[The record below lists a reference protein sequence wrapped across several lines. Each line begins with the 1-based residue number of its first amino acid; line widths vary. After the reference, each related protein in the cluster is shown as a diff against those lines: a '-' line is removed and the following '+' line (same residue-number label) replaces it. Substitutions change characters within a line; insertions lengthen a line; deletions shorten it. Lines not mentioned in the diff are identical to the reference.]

1 MEGYVATIGMFDGV
15 HLGHQFVL
23 RHVVERAHTMGL
35 QSLCIT
41 FDHSP
46 HREQIL
52 TPLDEK
58 LRLIRQTGID
68 RIETLA
74 FTPELK
80 ALTAKQFMT
89 QVLRN
94 QLGVSVL
101 LTGYDNRFGHNREE
115 GFDDYVRYGQELGID
130 VESLPP
136 LAQHPSPN
144 THHPSPITQHP
155 SPNICSSYI
164 RQLLQA
170 GNVSEATACLG
181 RHFTITG
188 RVVHGEHIGTSLG
201 YPTANLLPDDPRQL
215 IPAAGVYAV
224 LVSPNTHHPTPF
236 KGMMNI
242 GTRPTFGQ
250 HSQTLEVHLLHYQ
263 GDLYDQ
269 QLSVSFVS
277 RIREERR
284 FDNVE
289 TLKEQIKQDAIQAEQ
304 AIKKISR

>member
-250 HSQTLEVHLLHYQ
+250 HPQTLEVHLLHYQ

-269 QLSVSFVS
+269 RLSVSFVS

-284 FDNVE
+284 FDNAE

>member
-115 GFDDYVRYGQELGID
+115 RFDAYVRYGQELGID

-250 HSQTLEVHLLHYQ
+250 HPQTLEVHLLHYQ

-269 QLSVSFVS
+269 RLSVSFVS

-284 FDNVE
+284 FDNAE